1 MKTIYLIETSYDW
14 KEFGKELNWE
24 CLYAES
30 TLQSAQCEMIILRK
44 EEAERREEHRKKYG
58 KLLYYQYYRYR
69 TVQLY

>member
-14 KEFGKELNWE
+14 KEFGKKLNWE
-24 CLYAES
+24 CLYAER
-30 TLQSAQCEMIILRK
+30 TLQSAQREMIILRK
-44 EEAERREEHRKKYG
+44 EEEKRREENRKKYG